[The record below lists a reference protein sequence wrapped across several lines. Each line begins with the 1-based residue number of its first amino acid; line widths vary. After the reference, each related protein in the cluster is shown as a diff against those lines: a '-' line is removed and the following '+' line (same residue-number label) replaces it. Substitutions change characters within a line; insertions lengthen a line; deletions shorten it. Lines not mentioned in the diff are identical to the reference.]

1 MLNNN
6 FLKVIKMKK
15 NMRNTCVLSIS
26 TIFVLF
32 GLTGCEFDLDEVLDV
47 HVPGR
52 VTADA
57 LDNPALAQTLVNS
70 VIGDAECAWANIVG
84 AASHH
89 SDEWMPGS
97 GNLTMRNWGQRKI
110 YSTDAGYSQSP
121 CSDWGYQ
128 LYTPLH
134 TARFQ
139 SEDIFTRLAGFEGVD
154 GKEEMQ
160 ATVRAYGGFTLIGL
174 AETWCRQVIDG
185 GPALTRA
192 DVFKVA
198 EEKFTDAI
206 NLNPSA
212 DIKNMA
218 LVGRARARMG
228 LEKYDEAAADAALVP
243 LDYVK
248 YSTRDGSSGPRYN
261 KIFEGL
267 NNVNDE
273 TSKHGSIADHYRGL
287 SLDADGMPTQ
297 SATDTP
303 DTRVSVVTKGT
314 LTFDFATIFYYS
326 DAKHQSRDADMVMAS
341 GKEALMFLAE
351 TKARL
356 GNTTGAIEDMNTLR
370 AAAGVPAITGTPSD
384 IMDLVIEERRRN
396 FFLEGGHRLVD
407 MIRFRGT
414 SYNIPF
420 LGEAGSIHP
429 NGVDQT
435 GAEYGTLTCF
445 ELPAVE
451 VNGNPNI
458 TQ

>member
-1 MLNNN
+1 MLSNNIM
-6 FLKVIKMKK
+6 KVNKMKK
-15 NMRNTCVLSIS
+15 QIRNVCILSIS

-32 GLTGCEFDLDEVLDV
+32 GTTGCDLEEVLEV

-52 VTADA
+52 VTEDA
-57 LDNPALAQTLVNS
+57 LNDPALAQTLVNS
-70 VIGDAECAWANIVG
+70 VIGDTECAWANIVG
-84 AASHH
+84 ASSHH

-110 YSTDAGYSQSP
+110 YSTDAGYSQST

-139 SEDIFTRLAGFEGVD
+139 SEDIYNRLEAFEGVD
-154 GKEEMQ
+154 GKAEMQ
-160 ATVRAYGGFTLIGL
+160 ATVRAYGGFALIGL
-174 AETWCRQVIDG
+174 GETWCRMAIDG
-185 GPALTRA
+185 GPALTSA
-192 DVFKVA
+192 DVLKVA

-206 NLNPSA
+206 NLSTSA

-228 LEKYDEAAADAALVP
+228 LEDWTGAAADAAQVP

-248 YSTRDGSSGPRYN
+248 HATRDGAAGTRYN

-273 TSKHGSIADHYRGL
+273 TSKHGSITEIYRGL
-287 SLDADGMPTQ
+287 TLDADGLPSQ
-297 SATDTP
+297 VEGDTP

-314 LTFDFATIFYYS
+314 MTFDFATIFYYS
-326 DAKHQSRDADMVMAS
+326 DTKHQSRGEDMVMAS

-351 TKARL
+351 TKARSA
-356 GNTTGAIEDMNTLR
+356 NSTGAIADMNTLR
-370 AAAGVPAITGTPSD
+370 TTAGVPIITGTPAD
-384 IMDLVIEERRRN
+384 IMALVIEERKRN

-407 MIRFRGT
+407 MIRFRGG

-429 NGVDQT
+429 EGLDQT
-435 GAEYGTLTCF
+435 GAEYGTLTCW

-451 VNGNPNI
+451 VLGNENI
-458 TQ
+458 AQ

>member
-1 MLNNN
+1 MLSNN
-6 FLKVIKMKK
+6 FLKVKKMKK
-15 NMRNTCVLSIS
+15 QIRSLSVLSIS
-26 TIFVLF
+26 TIFILF
-32 GLTGCEFDLDEVLDV
+32 GLTGCDFDTESILDV

-57 LDNPALAQTLVNS
+57 LDNPSLAQTLVNS
-70 VIGDAECAWANIVG
+70 VIGDAECAWANMSG
-84 AASHH
+84 ASSHH

-110 YSTDAGYSQSP
+110 YATDAGYSQST

-139 SEDIFTRLAGFEGVD
+139 AEDIYTRLEGFEGVD
-154 GKEEMQ
+154 GKAEMQ
-160 ATVRAYGGFTLIGL
+160 ATVRAYGGFALIGL
-174 AETWCRQVIDG
+174 AETWCRQAIDG
-185 GPALTRA
+185 GPALSQN
-192 DVFKVA
+192 DVLKIA

-206 NLNPSA
+206 NLATST

-218 LVGRARARMG
+218 LVGRARARLG
-228 LEKYDEAAADAALVP
+228 QENWTGAAADAALVP

-248 YSTRDGSSGPRYN
+248 NATRDGAAGTRYN
-261 KIFEGL
+261 KVFEGL

-273 TSKHGSIADHYRGL
+273 TSKHGSVADHFRGL
-287 SLDADGMPTQ
+287 SLDAAGLPTQ

-326 DAKHQSRDADMVMAS
+326 DTKHQSRAEDMLMAS

-351 TKARL
+351 TKART
-356 GNTTGAIEDMNTLR
+356 GDTAGAIADMNTLR
-370 AAAGVPAITGTPSD
+370 TAAGVPTITGTPTD
-384 IMDLVIEERRRN
+384 IMALVIEERRRN
-396 FFLEGGHRLVD
+396 FFLEGGHRLRD

-414 SYNIPF
+414 AYNIPF

-445 ELPAVE
+445 ELPTVE
-451 VNGNPNI
+451 VNGNVNI
-458 TQ
+458 Q